1 MSLKAAR
8 TLWLSVNLAD
18 YTVRCVRVPYT
29 CFGTFEAYSER
40 NVMNCGVTL
49 TNFFLWPLVGR
60 SRRVARI
67 EAAALFVFNKFLVR
81 WSAYTR
87 TPGNRKA
94 LTVDFV
100 EAG

>member
-1 MSLKAAR
+1 MGGCEMSLKAAR

-49 TNFFLWPLVGR
+49 TNFFFGP
-60 SRRVARI
+60 
-67 EAAALFVFNKFLVR
+67 
-81 WSAYTR
+81 WSAGVAELLVSKLQLY
-87 TPGNRKA
+87 
-94 LTVDFV
+94 LFLISFW
-100 EAG
+100 